1 MTDEITVRR
10 AKPSDATRIAKFVN
24 QSTKGQRSI
33 DEMAV
38 IERFGNVGL
47 MVAELTGNLV
57 GILGWRAENLVVRV
71 TDFLIR
77 PIPESL
83 EVGRALLSEMEEAA
97 AELQCEVVL
106 LFLPRPYPPQL
117 VSFCGELG
125 YRPEVVA
132 GLPSAWQEAAREAR
146 LGDDEA
152 VLAKQLRSGR
162 VLRPL

>member
-1 MTDEITVRR
+1 MTEGIIVRR
-10 AKPSDATRIAKFVN
+10 AKPSDAANIAEFVN
-24 QSTKGQRSI
+24 RSSKGRTAI

-38 IERFGNVGL
+38 IERFGSVGL
-47 MVAELTGNLV
+47 MVAELDGTLAGV
-57 GILGWRAENLVVRV
+57 LGWRAENLVVRV
-71 TDFLIR
+71 TDFLIL
-77 PIPESL
+77 PGPESL
-83 EVGRALLSEMEEAA
+83 DIGRALLSDMENAA
-97 AELQCEVVL
+97 VELQCEVVL

-132 GLPSAWQEAAREAR
+132 GLPRVWQEAAREAK
-146 LGDDEA
+146 LADDEA